1 MRLGTIIFIIYME
14 GKKDYIPLSLSLCS
28 LSIFIIYFLVRVN
41 VFLSIVQVMSSP
53 ILPYVKHDSRITT
66 ICTWF
71 FKNISNKVFEKK
83 IWLVPQQHPW
93 TWTHPWL
100 SKDIMIEWTIYIR
113 YHQGVWF
120 VLTPCD
126 ITSHGCD

>member
-71 FKNISNKVFEKK
+71 FIVMMPCLNHLAISLWVVKS
-83 IWLVPQQHPW
+83 L
-93 TWTHPWL
+93 
-100 SKDIMIEWTIYIR
+100 
-113 YHQGVWF
+113 
-120 VLTPCD
+120 
-126 ITSHGCD
+126 

>member
-1 MRLGTIIFIIYME
+1 MRLRTIIFIIYME
-14 GKKDYIPLSLSLCS
+14 GKNDYIPLSLSLCS

-71 FKNISNKVFEKK
+71 FKNISNKVFEKQ
-83 IWLVPQQHPW
+83 IWLVP
-93 TWTHPWL
+93 
-100 SKDIMIEWTIYIR
+100 
-113 YHQGVWF
+113 
-120 VLTPCD
+120 
-126 ITSHGCD
+126 

>member
-1 MRLGTIIFIIYME
+1 MRLGTIIFTIYME

-53 ILPYVKHDSRITT
+53 ILPHVKHDSRITT

-71 FKNISNKVFEKK
+71 FIVMMPCLNLDISDDGLLQINSCILIKFIQTFQVHIFFHK
-83 IWLVPQQHPW
+83 ILGILEESVK
-93 TWTHPWL
+93 
-100 SKDIMIEWTIYIR
+100 SEITISIC
-113 YHQGVWF
+113 
-120 VLTPCD
+120 PP
-126 ITSHGCD
+126 